1 MGFLETIGLAFR
13 NLWANRLRTMLSALG
28 IVIGVASVIT
38 MISVGTSAER
48 RIASEI
54 AGLGS
59 NMILVTPKIG
69 RGAKSA
75 SSPSLTIEMA
85 EELKAA
91 AP

>member
-48 RIASEI
+48 RIT
-54 AGLGS
+54 L
-59 NMILVTPKIG
+59 
-69 RGAKSA
+69 R
-75 SSPSLTIEMA
+75 
-85 EELKAA
+85 
-91 AP
+91 